1 VALLRHEP
9 HDDTPGNFGRRINTA
24 FVCMGTVSWSGHFVR
39 MRWCIIT
46 IQLRVQYSHC
56 AASFAVSVRPG
67 FPQSSV
73 AANHQSLGWQ
83 AVGLYSK
90 PHHSPRQSNCDKPGL
105 SASVISEY
113 LKFDHEPGSR
123 PIAQPFRVT
132 SRAKSRVGFTAYLRK
147 QQIHRVTTHRGLVT
161 T

>member
-1 VALLRHEP
+1 MGHTIQRTAIVALQRHEP

-90 PHHSPRQSNCDKPGL
+90 LHHSPRQSNCDKPGL
-105 SASVISEY
+105 SASVISE
-113 LKFDHEPGSR
+113 LGL
-123 PIAQPFRVT
+123 ACT
-132 SRAKSRVGFTAYLRK
+132 SSLTTSLVHDPLRS
-147 QQIHRVTTHRGLVT
+147 HFG
-161 T
+161 